1 MRNKRLFISVIII
14 TLLLI
19 VAGVL
24 FLLYYLNKEEEK
36 PEYVFNFT
44 DVEYPYGFK
53 WGMSREEVE
62 DQILAKGLYK
72 ETKHELLICNDNN
85 FQNNIGLDSRVV
97 FLFIEKDELSDIM
110 IIISFENKTFDFTEE
125 EFIDAYND
133 ELSRIFGPDIEV
145 NDTFIYH
152 YWYNEE
158 TLISLRI
165 NEEKNEYSYCF
176 SNVKDNQALV
186 DELELL
192 R

>member
-53 WGMSREEVE
+53 WGMSLEEVE
-62 DQILAKGLYK
+62 DQILTKGLYK
-72 ETKHELLICNDNN
+72 ETKYESLVCNDNN
-85 FQNNIGLDSRVV
+85 FQNNIGLSSRMG
-97 FLFIEKDELSDIM
+97 FLFNENNELYNIM
-110 IIISFENKTFDFTEE
+110 IIISFKNKTFDFTEE

-133 ELSRIFGPDIEV
+133 ELSEIFGPVIEFDD
-145 NDTFIYH
+145 NY
-152 YWYNEE
+152 YWINEE
-158 TLISLRI
+158 TMVTLYI
-165 NEEKNEYSYCF
+165 NEEKNEYSYSF
-176 SNVKDNQALV
+176 SDVNTCKELA